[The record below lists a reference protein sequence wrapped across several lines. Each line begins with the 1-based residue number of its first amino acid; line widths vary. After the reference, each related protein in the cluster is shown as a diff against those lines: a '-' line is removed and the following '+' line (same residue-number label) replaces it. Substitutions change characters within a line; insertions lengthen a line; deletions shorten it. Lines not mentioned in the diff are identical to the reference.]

1 MSLKIRN
8 APIFHNMNIF
18 IDNIALKK
26 EKRRKF
32 AEILQISAV
41 LFILPIYFFIF
52 VCYYSKVI
60 FKACKPL
67 RKETKMK
74 KLNLKAIAAAMA
86 AALTLGLAGCSAS
99 GNSSTADSSA
109 ATNDSSSVAESK
121 AEGDNSLQKVKDAGQ
136 FILGLDATFKPMG
149 YTDENGEIVGFD
161 IDVAEEVC
169 KLGVKLVK
177 QPINWDT
184 LTTDL
189 EVGKCDCVWNGLSI
203 NEERQEKMN
212 LSEPYMKNAMVFV
225 VKGDSTVAK
234 MDDLKGKKIS
244 VQNGSSAQT
253 ILENSA
259 IKDDITISPI
269 ATNVEALQQLELGV
283 VDAVF
288 LDEVVADYEI
298 KNSGKDYKKLAEGLE
313 EEQYAIA
320 FRKNDQALR
329 DEVQKTLSEM
339 KADGKLGDISTKW
352 FGSDITIV
360 K

>member
-1 MSLKIRN
+1 
-8 APIFHNMNIF
+8 
-18 IDNIALKK
+18 
-26 EKRRKF
+26 
-32 AEILQISAV
+32 
-41 LFILPIYFFIF
+41 
-52 VCYYSKVI
+52 
-60 FKACKPL
+60 
-67 RKETKMK
+67 MK
-74 KLNLKAIAAAMA
+74 KLNLKAVAAAMA
-86 AALTLGLAGCSAS
+86 AVLTLGVAGCSS
-99 GNSSTADSSA
+99 QSTSSTASS
-109 ATNDSSSVAESK
+109 
-121 AEGDNSLQKVKDAGQ
+121 DNGSAVSTEDQSLKKVKDAGKL
-136 FILGLDATFKPMG
+136 ILGLDATFKPMG
-149 YTDENGEIVGFD
+149 YTDENNEIVGFD

-169 KLGVKLVK
+169 KRLGVELVK

-189 EVGKCDCVWNGLSI
+189 NVGKCDCVWNGLSI

-225 VKGDSTVAK
+225 VKGDSTVEK
-234 MDDLKGKKIS
+234 MSDLKGKKIS

-253 ILENSA
+253 ILESCE

-298 KNSGKDYKKLAEGLE
+298 KNSGKNYKKLAEGLE
-313 EEQYAIA
+313 EEEYAIA
-320 FRKNDQALR
+320 FRKDDQALR
-329 DEVQKTLSEM
+329 DAVQQTLSEM
-339 KADGKLGDISTKW
+339 KADGKLAEISTKW

>member
-1 MSLKIRN
+1 
-8 APIFHNMNIF
+8 
-18 IDNIALKK
+18 
-26 EKRRKF
+26 
-32 AEILQISAV
+32 
-41 LFILPIYFFIF
+41 
-52 VCYYSKVI
+52 
-60 FKACKPL
+60 
-67 RKETKMK
+67 MK
-74 KLNLKAIAAAMA
+74 KLNLKAVAAAMA
-86 AALTLGLAGCSAS
+86 AVLTLGVAGCSS
-99 GNSSTADSSA
+99 QSTSSTATSDNSSA
-109 ATNDSSSVAESK
+109 VSAE
-121 AEGDNSLQKVKDAGQ
+121 DQSLKKVKDAGKL
-136 FILGLDATFKPMG
+136 ILGLDATFKPMG
-149 YTDENGEIVGFD
+149 YTDENNEIVGFD

-169 KLGVKLVK
+169 KRLGVELVK

-189 EVGKCDCVWNGLSI
+189 NVGKCDCVWNGLSI

-225 VKGDSTVAK
+225 VKGDSTVEK
-234 MDDLKGKKIS
+234 MADLKGKKIS

-253 ILENSA
+253 ILESCE

-298 KNSGKDYKKLAEGLE
+298 KNSGKNYKKLAEGLE
-313 EEQYAIA
+313 EEEYAIA
-320 FRKNDQALR
+320 FRKDDQALL
-329 DEVQKTLSEM
+329 DAVQKTLSEM
-339 KADGKLGDISTKW
+339 KADGKLAEISTKW